1 MGIAWFAWK
10 FLYFFRGSWRLL
22 FRRVRRITLS
32 TIMLPVEI
40 LSFFSKNMPFLGSR
54 LIFWTITVI
63 LIWISIFFVSWYSL
77 PASHMFIFT
86 TIGTICMYNGEG
98 DNYYRR
104 GFFQFMYIHNH
115 LKYDVTQNIISSH
128 NAISYLNWI
137 LTALLGHMVC
147 ICGSAFATHINMS
160 RNL

>member
-1 MGIAWFAWK
+1 M
-10 FLYFFRGSWRLL
+10 YQQGSII
-22 FRRVRRITLS
+22 VRNPYLCYYQCDYASIV
-32 TIMLPVEI
+32 I
-40 LSFFSKNMPFLGSR
+40 K
-54 LIFWTITVI
+54 LIC
-63 LIWISIFFVSWYSL
+63 
-77 PASHMFIFT
+77 FIFT

-137 LTALLGHMVC
+137 STALLGHMVC

-160 RNL
+160 QNLSMLGNFQHFWVTMGFCYRIQHFWV